1 MRSLCT
7 VSALFMFILACRGT
21 GPAVRVEKGKTEQ
34 KQAVKA
40 TKKPLIAPKIAAP
53 EQKPAKPQKTS
64 AAEEKPATETAG
76 EQKPAEP
83 EKAPTPEILKELV
96 AIIEAA
102 KAKAATKE
110 EMAAEDEVIMEITG
124 LIFEETMTKIGYD
137 FYEYFFLLWEAPQ
150 GIGVKDYNILIS
162 EKASPLWG
170 SWVQV
175 AVDETAVW
183 SRVLRPRS
191 EEIEDAAKEAI
202 AATQQYLYNYE
213 QYQFQSEDMLGT
225 GI

>member
-1 MRSLCT
+1 MRNLCT
-7 VSALFMFILACRGT
+7 ASALFMFILACRGT
-21 GPAVRVEKGKTEQ
+21 GPAVRVEREKTER

-40 TKKPLIAPKIAAP
+40 TRKPLIAPKITAP
-53 EQKPAKPQKTS
+53 EQKPQKTS
-64 AAEEKPATETAG
+64 AAEEKPAKETAG
-76 EQKPAEP
+76 EQKP
-83 EKAPTPEILKELV
+83 EKASTPRILKELV
-96 AIIEAA
+96 GIIEA
-102 KAKAATKE
+102 AKAATKE

-137 FYEYFFLLWEAPQ
+137 FYEYFFLLWEAPE
-150 GIGVKDYNILIS
+150 GIAVKDYNIFIK
-162 EKASPLWG
+162 ERASPIWG

-183 SRVLRPRS
+183 SRVIRPRS
-191 EEIEDAAKEAI
+191 EDVEDAAKEAI

-213 QYQFQSEDMLGT
+213 QYQFQSEDMVGT